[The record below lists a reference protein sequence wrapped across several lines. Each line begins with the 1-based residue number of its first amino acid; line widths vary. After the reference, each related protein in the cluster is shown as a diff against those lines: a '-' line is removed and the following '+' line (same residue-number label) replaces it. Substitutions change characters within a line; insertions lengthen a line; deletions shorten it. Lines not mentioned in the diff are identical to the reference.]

1 MILPCLHR
9 FYAMFLLWS
18 LGGTSWDVVFRSLIS
33 CLYRLDAS
41 LSRIC
46 RFGTMPHSFM
56 RRSVCLRA
64 WIISPTVLF
73 FVASAQIDPES
84 TSTSKIV
91 YFLPQL
97 ETTGN
102 LPV

>member
-18 LGGTSWDVVFRSLIS
+18 LGGTSWDVVFMSLIS

-56 RRSVCLRA
+56 SKSARLRA
-64 WIISPTVLF
+64 CIVFPSVLF
-73 FVASAQIDPES
+73 FIASAQIEPES
-84 TSTSKIV
+84 TSTSTIMH
-91 YFLPQL
+91 FLPQL
-97 ETTGN
+97 ETTGKF
-102 LPV
+102 PV